1 MLQLGDSGR
10 VKQKYFSRGEKCDCA
25 NRREIAIKIPVSG
38 DDPRQSKPEAGAI
51 LTLGGRPR
59 GGLRARS
66 HRDRLALHCRASL
79 SRHFVGKDRADA
91 TAFGNEAM
99 TSLPFEK
106 RTASTSRAAEGLV
119 GAPVLVVEDER
130 DLAEEIRLELQASGH
145 PVQLSETVDDG
156 LRAARSGVAVLIIDR
171 MLQGEDGLS
180 IIEALRAEGNATP
193 ALVISAL
200 SSVDERIN
208 GLKAG
213 GDDYLIKPFDIR
225 ELTARVEALL
235 RRGGDVRLSRLHAGA
250 IEMDLIKRTVR
261 CDGEPV
267 DLLPREFTLL
277 EYFMRRPGQIVTR
290 AMLLEDV
297 WNFKFM
303 AQTNVVDVQIG
314 NLRRKLDPTG
324 ARRFIVNI
332 RAVGFKLNADT

>member
-1 MLQLGDSGR
+1 M
-10 VKQKYFSRGEKCDCA
+10 
-25 NRREIAIKIPVSG
+25 
-38 DDPRQSKPEAGAI
+38 
-51 LTLGGRPR
+51 
-59 GGLRARS
+59 
-66 HRDRLALHCRASL
+66 
-79 SRHFVGKDRADA
+79 
-91 TAFGNEAM
+91 AFGNEAV
-99 TSLPFEK
+99 TVSPFENGG
-106 RTASTSRAAEGLV
+106 SPTSRPPDGLA

-130 DLAEEIRLELQASGH
+130 DLAEEIRLELEASGH
-145 PVQLSETVDDG
+145 PVLLSETVDDG
-156 LRAARSGVAVLIIDR
+156 LRAARSGAAVLIIDR
-171 MLQGEDGLS
+171 MLQGQDGLS

-200 SSVDERIN
+200 SSVDDRIN

-235 RRGGDVRLSRLHAGA
+235 RRGDTRLTRLQVGA
-250 IEMDLIKRTVR
+250 LEMDLVERTVR
-261 CDGEPV
+261 CDGKPV
-267 DLLPREFTLL
+267 DLLPREFRLM

-297 WNFKFM
+297 WHFKFM

-324 ARRFIVNI
+324 ARRFIINI
-332 RAVGFKLNADT
+332 RAVGFKLNVDG

>member
-1 MLQLGDSGR
+1 MAPS
-10 VKQKYFSRGEKCDCA
+10 
-25 NRREIAIKIPVSG
+25 
-38 DDPRQSKPEAGAI
+38 
-51 LTLGGRPR
+51 
-59 GGLRARS
+59 LRLDRS
-66 HRDRLALHCRASL
+66 VPA
-79 SRHFVGKDRADA
+79 V
-91 TAFGNEAM
+91 AFGNRAVINP
-99 TSLPFEK
+99 PFESVSNPPID
-106 RTASTSRAAEGLV
+106 TPG

-145 PVQLSETVDDG
+145 PVQLTETVDEG
-156 LRAARSGVAVLIIDR
+156 LRAARLGAAVLVIDR
-171 MLQGEDGLS
+171 MLQGRDGLS
-180 IIEALRAEGNATP
+180 IIETLRAEGNATP

-200 SSVDERIN
+200 SSVDDRIN

-235 RRGGDVRLSRLHAGA
+235 RRGGDARLTRLQVGPL
-250 IEMDLIKRTVR
+250 EMDLVERSVR
-261 CDGEPV
+261 CDGKPV

-277 EYFMRRPGQIVTR
+277 EYFMRRPGQVVTR

-297 WNFKFM
+297 WNFNFM

-332 RAVGFKLNADT
+332 RAVGFKLNVDA

>member
-1 MLQLGDSGR
+1 MSSLEDG
-10 VKQKYFSRGEKCDCA
+10 
-25 NRREIAIKIPVSG
+25 
-38 DDPRQSKPEAGAI
+38 SKPVTRWKDDALAGSPI
-51 LTLGGRPR
+51 
-59 GGLRARS
+59 
-66 HRDRLALHCRASL
+66 
-79 SRHFVGKDRADA
+79 
-91 TAFGNEAM
+91 
-99 TSLPFEK
+99 
-106 RTASTSRAAEGLV
+106 
-119 GAPVLVVEDER
+119 LVVEDER
-130 DLAEEIRLELQASGH
+130 ELAEEIRLELEASGYLVH
-145 PVQLSETVDDG
+145 LSETVDDG
-156 LRAARSGVAVLIIDR
+156 LRAARSGAAVLVIDR
-171 MLQGEDGLS
+171 MLHGEDGLA
-180 IIEALRAEGNATP
+180 IIEALRGEGNVTP

-235 RRGGDVRLSRLHAGA
+235 RRGGDKRQTRLQVGA
-250 IEMDLIKRTVR
+250 LEMDLVERTVQ
-261 CDGEPV
+261 CDGRLV

-324 ARRFIVNI
+324 GRRFIVNI

>member
-1 MLQLGDSGR
+1 
-10 VKQKYFSRGEKCDCA
+10 
-25 NRREIAIKIPVSG
+25 
-38 DDPRQSKPEAGAI
+38 
-51 LTLGGRPR
+51 
-59 GGLRARS
+59 
-66 HRDRLALHCRASL
+66 
-79 SRHFVGKDRADA
+79 
-91 TAFGNEAM
+91 M
-99 TSLPFEK
+99 TTLPFEK
-106 RTASTSRAAEGLV
+106 RTASTSRATEGLV

-145 PVQLSETVDDG
+145 LVQLSETVDDG

-200 SSVDERIN
+200 STVDERIN

-235 RRGGDVRLSRLHAGA
+235 RRGGDVRLSRLRAGA
-250 IEMDLIKRTVR
+250 IEMDLIERTVQ

-324 ARRFIVNI
+324 GRRFIVNI
-332 RAVGFKLNADT
+332 RAVGFKLNVDT